1 MAVTTR
7 HKKAAKNLGKYRTEQ
22 QALVKANY
30 SESYAR
36 SGQIKYTKGW
46 QEMMDNELPDAML
59 LTVHKE
65 GLKATKTFKGK
76 ESPDY
81 KVRREY
87 LSEAYKTKGRYAAEK
102 HLNMN
107 VEVEA
112 LPEIRTLTER
122 LNAIYGSASQSGDGG
137 ESCIVG
143 DKAQDKE

>member
-1 MAVTTR
+1 MGVTTR
-7 HKKAAKNLGKYRTEQ
+7 HKKAAKNLGISRTEQ
-22 QALVKANY
+22 EALVKVNY

-36 SGQIKYTKGW
+36 SGQIKHTKGW
-46 QEMMDNELPDAML
+46 QELMDNELPDAML

-76 ESPDY
+76 ESPDF

-102 HLNMN
+102 HLNVN

-112 LPEIRTLTER
+112 LPVIKALTQE
-122 LNAIYGSASQSGDGG
+122 LNALYGRTSIPSDGG
-137 ESCIVG
+137 KSG
-143 DKAQDKE
+143 SLDNQAQDKE

>member
-1 MAVTTR
+1 
-7 HKKAAKNLGKYRTEQ
+7 
-22 QALVKANY
+22 
-30 SESYAR
+30 
-36 SGQIKYTKGW
+36 
-46 QEMMDNELPDAML
+46 MDNELPDAML

-76 ESPDY
+76 ESPDF

-102 HLNMN
+102 HLNVN

-112 LPEIRTLTER
+112 LPEIRALTER
-122 LNAIYGSASQSGDGG
+122 LNAIYGRSSQSGDGG
-137 ESCIVG
+137 ESGIVG